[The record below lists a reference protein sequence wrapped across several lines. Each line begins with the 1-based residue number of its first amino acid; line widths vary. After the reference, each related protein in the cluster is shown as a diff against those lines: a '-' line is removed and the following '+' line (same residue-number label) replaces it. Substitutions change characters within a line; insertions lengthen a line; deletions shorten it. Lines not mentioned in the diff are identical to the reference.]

1 MRDTFSKIHDNF
13 SIDSSDKDNDDENAI
28 DHLKNPTSPID
39 DNERKRR
46 RSLGLKMLMSRDSSY
61 GGDFKSRELLANM
74 KSLGDDSIVNQQL
87 SEANKHK
94 RKIEDGSDDEYQ
106 NLKFKVKKRKSPGE
120 EKSTLPPQHPKST
133 KNENAKTL
141 RLDR

>member
-1 MRDTFSKIHDNF
+1 MQKSGIRMRDTFSKIHDNF
-13 SIDSSDKDNDDENAI
+13 SIDSSDKDNDDDNPN
-28 DHLKNPTSPID
+28 DHLKNATSSPID

-61 GGDFKSRELLANM
+61 GGEFKSRELLANM
-74 KSLGDDSIVNQQL
+74 KSLGDDSLVNQQL

-94 RKIEDGSDDEYQ
+94 RKIEDGSDDEYH

-120 EKSTLPPQHPKST
+120 EKSSLPP
-133 KNENAKTL
+133 
-141 RLDR
+141 